1 MKKIG
6 LIAAMTKELEPLLAA
21 CEKTEECADF
31 GGKKVLKACV
41 SDKELY
47 IIESGVGEIYAAAA
61 TQFLI
66 TALNVEAIINFGV
79 CGSLSPRQTLKKTVF
94 VKGVVHYEMDTTAID
109 DLKVGQYNEYPTE
122 VIPTDEALL
131 DKASRAFPEI
141 EKVLC
146 ASGNKFIADKKDKEY
161 LFETFGTE
169 VCEMESAGILL
180 TCNLSKVPCLMV
192 KAVSDADGGANDFI
206 KTVHD
211 AARVYISLVMKIAEE
226 M

>member
-21 CEKTEECADF
+21 CEKTEECAVF

-66 TALNVEAIINFGV
+66 TAMSVEAVINFGV

-94 VKGVVHYEMDTTAID
+94 VQGVVHYEMDTTAID
-109 DLKVGQYNEYPTE
+109 DLKVGQYSEYPSE
-122 VIPTDEALL
+122 VIPVNAVLL
-131 DKASRAFPEI
+131 DKAKNMFPEI
-141 EKVLC
+141 EAVLC
-146 ASGNKFIADKKDKEY
+146 ASGNKFIADKNEKEY
-161 LFETFGTE
+161 LYDTFKTE

-180 TCNLSKVPCLMV
+180 TCNLNKVPCLMV
-192 KAVSDADGGANDFI
+192 KAVSDADGGAGDFL
-206 KTVHD
+206 KTVHE
-211 AARVYISLVMKIAEE
+211 AARVYISLVMKLASE